1 MSNSERISN
10 LVQVVQKIEPDFNA
24 LARVHGAV
32 NFKREA
38 SFAMQILKEN
48 GYLMSVALENQDSL
62 RMAIINVAS
71 VGLTLSPLKGLAYLV
86 PRSSRGQRKVTLVI
100 SYRGHIHL
108 AADCGA
114 IKWAKAEIVH
124 QNDSFKLRG
133 VGKTPTHDFDPF
145 GTRGPIV
152 GVYCVAKTRADEI
165 IVDFMTLEEVYAIR
179 GRSEAWKAFK
189 KDSSKQGPWNTDE
202 SEMIKKT
209 MILRARKWWPMVDSH
224 QRIEKALE
232 VVAETEP
239 LALSPPE
246 ITDNQAERIQA
257 IGKIS
262 ELLHVL
268 DRPMDKFIDHC
279 VRAYRRKIATVD
291 DLTDME
297 LTQAVLMLNEFVDQ
311 KAKKG
316 NK

>member
-1 MSNSERISN
+1 MSNIERISN
-10 LVQVVQKIEPDFNA
+10 LQQVVHKLEPDFNA

-48 GYLMSVALENQDSL
+48 GYLMGVALENQDSL

-86 PRSSRGQRKVTLVI
+86 PRSLKGVRKVTLVI

-124 QNDSFKLRG
+124 RNDVFSLKG
-133 VGKTPTHDFDPF
+133 IGNIPIHDFDPF
-145 GTRGPIV
+145 GDRGNII
-152 GVYCVAKTRADEI
+152 GIYCVAKTHGNEY
-165 IVDFMTLEEVYAIR
+165 IVDHMTIDEVYKIR
-179 GRSEAWKAFK
+179 ERSESWKAFK

-209 MILRARKWWPMVDSH
+209 MILRAKKMWPMVDSH
-224 QRIEKALE
+224 ERVERSLEIEA
-232 VVAETEP
+232 AAEP
-239 LALSPPE
+239 LALGPAIDDTKS
-246 ITDNQAERIQA
+246 DRIQLV
-257 IGKIS
+257 GKIK
-262 ELLHVL
+262 ELLYTL
-268 DRPMDKFIDHC
+268 DRPEEKFIEHC
-279 VRAYRRKIATVD
+279 VRAYRRKIASID

-297 LTQAVLMLNEFVDQ
+297 LQQAQTMLLQFVEQ
-311 KAKKG
+311 KSKKG